1 MYICIYT
8 VIPTKGEETIVELM
22 LFAPKDFLQG
32 SILVLCWSLPTIPM
46 VASQIFLYYCV
57 L

>member
-32 SILVLCWSLPTIPM
+32 SILVLCGTPILIT
-46 VASQIFLYYCV
+46 
-57 L
+57 